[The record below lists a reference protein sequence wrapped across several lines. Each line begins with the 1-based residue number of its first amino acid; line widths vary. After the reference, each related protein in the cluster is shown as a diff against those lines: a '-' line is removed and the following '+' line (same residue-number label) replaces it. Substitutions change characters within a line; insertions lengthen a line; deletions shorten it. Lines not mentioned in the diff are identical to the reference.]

1 MRSVKIYNPVNTCE
15 WLSTYHEVAHTIKM
29 TSKHLIIIK
38 KKNYCKRL
46 AFIRTFLMTATFLN
60 VFIQFEIKFITYPLT
75 EKKKSKVVEA
85 EENRD

>member
-38 KKNYCKRL
+38 KKKTIVRGWHL
-46 AFIRTFLMTATFLN
+46 FVPF
-60 VFIQFEIKFITYPLT
+60 
-75 EKKKSKVVEA
+75 
-85 EENRD
+85 